1 MNRSTKWE
9 SDRSLCV
16 VVSDE
21 QLKAM
26 FYGQRRR
33 TFTRADSRAGNY
45 SVLVASQNS
54 YCVSECAHTCN
65 AADLWQRRQAARKK
79 RAEEN
84 SSYVRAIGKT
94 GRQAADRGMVP
105 DPQHRCVKRRVLR
118 DQQRPPFAFLEH
130 FPGKHSAGSS
140 T

>member
-79 RAEEN
+79 RAEVN
-84 SSYVRAIGKT
+84 SSYVRAIWKT
-94 GRQAADRGMVP
+94 GDKQRIAELFLTHNTD
-105 DPQHRCVKRRVLR
+105 VLN
-118 DQQRPPFAFLEH
+118 DEYYEINNALLSP
-130 FPGKHSAGSS
+130 S
-140 T
+140 